1 MNLAVFN
8 VHSNSINKLRLK
20 SNGLSGT
27 AGISNVIQYYA
38 IAYYWTLLTK
48 CILALAL
55 LLVIKDYISMISIM
69 QLRIGLV
76 IFVATI
82 FLALLAVLA
91 FGSKTAA
98 ESPAASDNERKIVV
112 FKDGTSGA
120 ERDAVLGN
128 LQTKRIKRLH
138 NAIDAD
144 VLENLNESDIAALK
158 QNPKVVRVDDDVTVL
173 ALRKPGG
180 DPAPAAA
187 QVLPWGIDR
196 IDAEL
201 VWPTGNTANPIKVG
215 VIDTGISLTHPDLA
229 ANIKGGYNAIRP
241 GKNANDD
248 NGHGSH
254 VAGIIAAVN
263 NSSGVVG
270 GAPQADLYAIKVLN
284 AGGSGYLSD
293 VIEGIEWS
301 IANGMRVTNMSLG
314 TTADIESMHEAVRRA
329 NAAGIVQVAA
339 AGNSGGAVIYP
350 AAYPEVIAVSAT
362 DSNNVIASWSSRGPE
377 VDLAA
382 PGVSIYSTYKGTGYK
397 TLSGTSMASPHVAA
411 AAALLLND
419 HIGSNDTNGS
429 GGWDPD
435 EIQTRLQSTATDLG
449 AGGFDPLYGW
459 GLINAWAAVQ

>member
-1 MNLAVFN
+1 
-8 VHSNSINKLRLK
+8 
-20 SNGLSGT
+20 
-27 AGISNVIQYYA
+27 
-38 IAYYWTLLTK
+38 
-48 CILALAL
+48 
-55 LLVIKDYISMISIM
+55 MISIM

-158 QNPKVVRVDDDVTVL
+158 QNPKVVRVDDDVTVF

-215 VIDTGISLTHPDLA
+215 VIDTGISSSHPDLA
-229 ANIKGGYNAIRP
+229 TNIKGGYNAINSR
-241 GKNANDD
+241 KSYNDD

-254 VAGIIAAVN
+254 VAGIIAAIN
-263 NSSGVVG
+263 NSTGVVG
-270 GAPQADLYAIKVLN
+270 AAPQTDLYAIKVLN
-284 AGGSGYLSD
+284 AAGSGYLSD
-293 VIEGIEWS
+293 VIEGIDWA
-301 IANGMRVTNMSLG
+301 ITRGIQVTNMSLG
-314 TTADIESMHEAVRRA
+314 TSADVQSMHDAVIRA
-329 NAAGIVQVAA
+329 RNAGIVQVAA
-339 AGNSGGAVIYP
+339 AGNDANKPVIYP
-350 AAYPEVIAVSAT
+350 AAYPEVIAISAT
-362 DSNNVIASWSSRGPE
+362 DSTNTIASWSSRGPE
-377 VDLAA
+377 VDLTA
-382 PGVSIYSTYKGTGYK
+382 PGVSIYSTYKGTGYA
-397 TLSGTSMASPHVAA
+397 TLSGTSMSSPHVAG
-411 AAALLLND
+411 AAALLINTPV
-419 HIGSNDTNGS
+419 GSHDANSNGR
-429 GGWDPD
+429 WDPD
-435 EIQTRLQSTATDLG
+435 EVQTRLQATATDLG

-459 GLINAWAAVQ
+459 GLVNAWAAVQ